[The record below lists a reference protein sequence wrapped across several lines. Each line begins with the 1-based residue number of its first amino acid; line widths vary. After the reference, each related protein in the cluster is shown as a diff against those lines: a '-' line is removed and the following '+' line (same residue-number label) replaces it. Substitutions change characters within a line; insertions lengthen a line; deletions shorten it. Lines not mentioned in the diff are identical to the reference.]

1 MGQIFEL
8 AEMGLGDLYISLTGY
23 EIFTVL
29 GLCFT
34 TTHITLPEPCT
45 EEEEQL
51 SRKMMSYWSNFAR
64 TGSPNGDGLAHWPK
78 YGTGEEYLSID
89 LKEQVAGQHL
99 REKRFVF
106 LTQTLPE
113 KIRQHKEKME
123 RNKL

>member
-1 MGQIFEL
+1 M
-8 AEMGLGDLYISLTGY
+8 
-23 EIFTVL
+23 
-29 GLCFT
+29 CF
-34 TTHITLPEPCT
+34 L
-45 EEEEQL
+45 
-51 SRKMMSYWSNFAR
+51 R
-64 TGSPNGDGLAHWPK
+64 SPNGDGLAYWPK

-123 RNKL
+123 RNEL